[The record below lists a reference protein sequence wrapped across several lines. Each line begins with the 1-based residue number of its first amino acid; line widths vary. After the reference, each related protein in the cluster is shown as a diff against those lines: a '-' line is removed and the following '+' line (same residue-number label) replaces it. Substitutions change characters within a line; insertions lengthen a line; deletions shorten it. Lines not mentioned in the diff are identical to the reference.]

1 MVRNYKKKTDRCS
14 INEESISHALREVLD
29 KRMSIRMAAQSFAIK
44 KSTLY
49 DRVKIALKNNGNDS
63 GTEDNIDIRNAR
75 NSKYGSRQV
84 FSMQNE
90 NLLVKYL
97 KTSSN
102 IHYGLTFK
110 TCRSLA
116 YEYANSLNLKYPSQW
131 DIAKTAGKE
140 WMRSFMVRH
149 PELSYRKPENTS
161 LARASAFNKHN
172 VDSFFENYITI
183 QRKYKFT
190 PDRIFNTDE
199 TGVTTVLQ
207 APRII
212 APAGKKQV
220 GQIVSAERGTLV
232 TVCATVSATGFPVPP
247 MYIFPRVRM
256 KDSFLNNSV
265 PGAIG
270 HTSKSGWVN
279 ADIFLSLLEH
289 IKKHTNS
296 SPTNQ
301 LLLLLDNHEAHT
313 SLAAVNFCR
322 QNGIVLLTFPP
333 HCTHRMQPLDV
344 GLFGPFKTRCKVSFN
359 DFMASNPGRQISI
372 YDIAGLT
379 AQPYS
384 QSFNSENIIKAF
396 EKTGIWP
403 INRSVFQDSDFSAS
417 FATDRPVSSDEKAS
431 CSKDAITPKI
441 NIISNVLI
449 RTGKEANEVVQYCL
463 ETILDN
469 VFRLIQRHKGHEIQI
484 SPFSIRPL
492 PKAPPR
498 KNTGRRSKLGKSR
511 IVTSTPEKK
520 VAEELEEIRNA
531 KKKKKIEAPKLK
543 QFSEDNRKRTL
554 VKMDMKTSKNKI
566 CRKGKKEIDS
576 SSSSDSEIDDIDV
589 KSTSGDS
596 DIEVDFDPGDPEEI
610 VRQDQ
615 PVEVGDYLLVK
626 FPTKKIVRHYV
637 GLVLSEDSFEYSVKF
652 LRRNGPSQFIF
663 PNVDDIALV
672 TKEDVVW
679 KLPKP
684 DNVVGTSR
692 SKSLVRFSVSF
703 DTFNVM

>member
-63 GTEDNIDIRNAR
+63 GTEDNIDIRCAR

-265 PGAIG
+265 PGG
-270 HTSKSGWVN
+270 DWT
-279 ADIFLSLLEH
+279 H
-289 IKKHTNS
+289 IKIRMGQRRYLFK
-296 SPTNQ
+296 
-301 LLLLLDNHEAHT
+301 
-313 SLAAVNFCR
+313 
-322 QNGIVLLTFPP
+322 LTR
-333 HCTHRMQPLDV
+333 TYQ
-344 GLFGPFKTRCKVSFN
+344 
-359 DFMASNPGRQISI
+359 
-372 YDIAGLT
+372 
-379 AQPYS
+379 
-384 QSFNSENIIKAF
+384 KA
-396 EKTGIWP
+396 
-403 INRSVFQDSDFSAS
+403 
-417 FATDRPVSSDEKAS
+417 
-431 CSKDAITPKI
+431 
-441 NIISNVLI
+441 
-449 RTGKEANEVVQYCL
+449 Y
-463 ETILDN
+463 
-469 VFRLIQRHKGHEIQI
+469 
-484 SPFSIRPL
+484 
-492 PKAPPR
+492 
-498 KNTGRRSKLGKSR
+498 KL
-511 IVTSTPEKK
+511 
-520 VAEELEEIRNA
+520 
-531 KKKKKIEAPKLK
+531 
-543 QFSEDNRKRTL
+543 
-554 VKMDMKTSKNKI
+554 
-566 CRKGKKEIDS
+566 
-576 SSSSDSEIDDIDV
+576 
-589 KSTSGDS
+589 
-596 DIEVDFDPGDPEEI
+596 
-610 VRQDQ
+610 
-615 PVEVGDYLLVK
+615 
-626 FPTKKIVRHYV
+626 
-637 GLVLSEDSFEYSVKF
+637 
-652 LRRNGPSQFIF
+652 
-663 PNVDDIALV
+663 
-672 TKEDVVW
+672 
-679 KLPKP
+679 
-684 DNVVGTSR
+684 
-692 SKSLVRFSVSF
+692 
-703 DTFNVM
+703 